1 MMATNRIA
9 PTCVVEVNTSGMHLS
24 LYRGF
29 LQVKQENETV
39 GKAALDDIGCV
50 LVSVPGVS
58 VTTNLID
65 ALAKRNIPLVTV
77 GKSYMPSA
85 MVIPLLGSGLLADR
99 MQAQSHASLPTRK
112 RVWAFLVRGKIEA
125 QAAVLSRTRGKNIMR
140 LQRMAR
146 HVRSGDP
153 NNMEAQAARLYWPDL
168 MGSGFRRDRSE
179 PGINAM
185 LNYGYTIL
193 RSSAARAICAAGLH
207 PMLGL
212 HHLTRGDGMRLAD
225 DLMEPFR
232 PAIDLVV
239 RTLMR
244 DGITMIGTTSKQRL
258 VRVLHADY
266 QMTADEVSPLSTC
279 LVRLAQTLGKV
290 FQGELHIPE
299 LPLSPIPLHEGV
311 GMDDSNNKPF

>member
-1 MMATNRIA
+1 MATNYIA
-9 PTCVVEVNTSGMHLS
+9 PARVVEINTPGMHLS
-24 LYRGF
+24 LHRGF
-29 LQVKQENETV
+29 LHIKQKNDTI
-39 GKAALDDIGCV
+39 GKAVLDDIACV
-50 LVSVPGVS
+50 VVSTPGVAI
-58 VTTNLID
+58 TTNLVD

-77 GKSYMPSA
+77 GKSYAPSA
-85 MVIPLLGSGLLADR
+85 MLIPLSGSGLLADR
-99 MQAQSHASLPTRK
+99 MQAQARASLPTRK

-125 QAAVLSRTRGKNIMR
+125 QAAVLSRVGGANIAR

-146 HVRSGDP
+146 RVRSGDP
-153 NNMEAQAARLYWPDL
+153 ENMEAQAARLYWPDL
-168 MGSGFRRDRSE
+168 MGNQFRRDRSE

-193 RSSAARAICAAGLH
+193 RSSTLRAICAAGLH

-239 RTLMR
+239 RALMR
-244 DGITMIGTTSKQRL
+244 DGITTIGTMSKQRL
-258 VRVLHADY
+258 VSVLHADY
-266 QMTADEVSPLSTC
+266 QMTSDEVSPLSTC

-290 FQGELHIPE
+290 FQGERRIPE
-299 LPLSPIPLHEGV
+299 LPLSPIPLPESV
-311 GMDDSNNKPF
+311 SMDNNNNKPF